1 MRISGCYTVAIPNKG
16 NDEEDQK
23 MKKIIALV
31 MALCMVLALSAAFAE
46 YKTVEE
52 GKFIYATSPD
62 FPPFEFTDDD
72 DNVIGI
78 EPDILAIICEKL
90 GLTPEPYAVDF
101 DSALVAPSSGKADAV
116 VSGVTIKEERKA
128 TMDFTIPYVTIVQG
142 VVFKSG
148 SDITMDNL
156 GDKIIGVQSGTT
168 GKDLAID
175 NFGEDHVVAYDK
187 YSLAFQALQNGQVDC
202 IMVDDMVGAA
212 YVKQIP
218 GLEMISTGYEPEDF
232 AFGFAKGNSELV
244 EAFNT
249 ELQALIDD
257 GTIEQIILKWN
268 E

>member
-1 MRISGCYTVAIPNKG
+1 MT
-16 NDEEDQK
+16 
-23 MKKIIALV
+23 KILA
-31 MALCMVLALSAAFAE
+31 MVLALVMVLAVAAASAEF
-46 YKTVEE
+46 KTIET

-62 FPPFEFTDDD
+62 FPPFESTDDS

-78 EPDILAIICEKL
+78 EPDILAIICENL
-90 GLTPEPYAVDF
+90 GLAAQPYAIDF
-101 DSALVAPSSGKADAV
+101 DSALMAPANGKADAV
-116 VSGVTIKEERKA
+116 VSGVTVREDRKA

-142 VVFKSG
+142 VVFKTG
-148 SDITMDNL
+148 DDVTLDNL
-156 GDKIIGVQSGTT
+156 KEKKIGVQTGTT
-168 GKDLAID
+168 GQIYAVDD
-175 NFGEDHVVAYDK
+175 FGEENVTAYDK

-218 GLEMISTGYEPEDF
+218 GLEMISTDYTPEDF
-232 AFGFAKGNSELV
+232 AFGFAKGNTELL

-249 ELQALIDD
+249 ELQKLIDD

>member
-1 MRISGCYTVAIPNKG
+1 
-16 NDEEDQK
+16 
-23 MKKIIALV
+23 MKKIIAMLL
-31 MALCMVLALSAAFAE
+31 ALCLMLSLSAAACAE
-46 YKTVEE
+46 YKTVEA

-62 FPPFEFTDDD
+62 FPPFEFTDDN

-78 EPDILAIICEKL
+78 EPDILAVICANL
-90 GLTPEPYAVDF
+90 GLTPEAYPIDF
-101 DSALVAPSSGKADAV
+101 DSALVAPKMGKADAV

-142 VVFKSG
+142 VVFKAG

-156 GDKIIGVQSGTT
+156 KNKTIGVQSGTT

-175 NFGEDHVVAYDK
+175 NFGEDHVVSYDK

-202 IMVDDMVGAA
+202 IMVDDMVGKA

-218 GLEMISTGYEPEDF
+218 GLDMISTGYTPEDF
-232 AFGFAKGNSELV
+232 AFGFAKGNEELLN
-244 EAFNT
+244 AFNE
-249 ELQALIDD
+249 ELQKLIDD
-257 GTIEQIILKWN
+257 GTIEKIILQWN

>member
-1 MRISGCYTVAIPNKG
+1 
-16 NDEEDQK
+16 
-23 MKKIIALV
+23 MKKILAT
-31 MALCMVLALSAAFAE
+31 VLALAMVLCCAAAAAE
-46 YKTVEE
+46 YKTIEA

-62 FPPFEFTDDD
+62 FPPFESTDDQ

-78 EPDILAIICEKL
+78 EPDILAIICENL
-90 GLTPEPYAVDF
+90 GLTAEPYAIDF
-101 DSALVAPSSGKADAV
+101 DSALMAPGNGKADAV
-116 VSGVTIKEERKA
+116 VSGVTVREDRKA

-148 SDITMDNL
+148 ADITMDNL

-168 GKDLAID
+168 GQIEATDH
-175 NFGEDHVVAYDK
+175 FGEDHVSAYDK
-187 YSLAFQALQNGQVDC
+187 YSLAFQALQNGQIDC

-218 GLEMISTGYEPEDF
+218 GLEMISTGYDPENF
-232 AFGFAKGNSELV
+232 AFGFAKGNTALV
-244 EAFNT
+244 DAFNA
-249 ELQALIDD
+249 ELQKLIDD